1 MFDVTMGSY
10 DGAETC
16 ELIGAYMLSL
26 RAPKVKNEVGLYR
39 DDGLAICK
47 ATPKKLKKPSKKSAK
62 CSNRM
67 ALKSQSKLTKRSSTF
82 LM

>member
-1 MFDVTMGSY
+1 MFDDTMGSY

-26 RAPKVKNEVGLYR
+26 IAPKFKNEVGLYR

-47 ATPKKLKKPSKKSAK
+47 ATPKEIEKPKQQGSYSFEVFKFHDFP
-62 CSNRM
+62 R
-67 ALKSQSKLTKRSSTF
+67 LF
-82 LM
+82 P